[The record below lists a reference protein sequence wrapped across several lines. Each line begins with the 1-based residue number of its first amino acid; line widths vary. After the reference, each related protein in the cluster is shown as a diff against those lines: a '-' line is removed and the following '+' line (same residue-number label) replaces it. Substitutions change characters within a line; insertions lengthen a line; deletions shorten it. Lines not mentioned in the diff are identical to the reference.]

1 MVYTTC
7 GKMLGMLDPIASV
20 ASQYF
25 EGHEAAQKPTISGWW
40 LTYPS
45 ENYDSQLGCL
55 FAANG
60 KIQNVPNHQPDGVL
74 LNLIPPHCIAAN

>member
-25 EGHEAAQKPTISGWW
+25 EGNEAA
-40 LTYPS
+40 
-45 ENYDSQLGCL
+45 
-55 FAANG
+55 
-60 KIQNVPNHQPDGVL
+60 
-74 LNLIPPHCIAAN
+74 